1 MSREKTD
8 VILKVLVKHFFVE
21 KEVTSTLVMDSLYTG
36 LKVLEYQSKGKKGRT
51 IADLDELPAPMIHV
65 DMDMFVLASDV
76 IDLLERAALEPLPCQ
91 PVSPKDDK
99 CSQSRMKDGASGEVN
114 KISMEREERRLTEL
128 GRKILETFVL
138 SHIFSGIEVA
148 YQEAVAL
155 KRQEELIREEEEE
168 AWLLGNEMKGKRG
181 GGANEKDKRAK
192 KKQVIFFIDLS
203 FIILSIILALLC
215 ASIVKQNYS

>member
-1 MSREKTD
+1 
-8 VILKVLVKHFFVE
+8 
-21 KEVTSTLVMDSLYTG
+21 
-36 LKVLEYQSKGKKGRT
+36 
-51 IADLDELPAPMIHV
+51 
-65 DMDMFVLASDV
+65 
-76 IDLLERAALEPLPCQ
+76 
-91 PVSPKDDK
+91 
-99 CSQSRMKDGASGEVN
+99 
-114 KISMEREERRLTEL
+114 MEREERRLTEL